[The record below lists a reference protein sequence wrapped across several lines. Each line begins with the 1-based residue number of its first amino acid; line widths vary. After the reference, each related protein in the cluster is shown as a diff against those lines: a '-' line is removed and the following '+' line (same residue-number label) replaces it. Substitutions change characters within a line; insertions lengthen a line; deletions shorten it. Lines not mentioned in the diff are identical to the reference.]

1 MQISVRNLSTRKLT
15 SRMEFSALDVGV
27 STTLP
32 MDLSLCLFRYKYSY
46 LKYFSMRFD

>member
-32 MDLSLCLFRYKYSY
+32 MDLSLCSTRRVPITYSGI
-46 LKYFSMRFD
+46 SIDI